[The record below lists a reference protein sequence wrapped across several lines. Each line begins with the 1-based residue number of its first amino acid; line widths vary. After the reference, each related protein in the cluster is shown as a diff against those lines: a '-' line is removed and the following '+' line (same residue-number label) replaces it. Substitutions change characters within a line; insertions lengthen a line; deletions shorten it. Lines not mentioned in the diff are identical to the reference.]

1 MTGVG
6 GKDVYASKLIKI
18 EFAGSV
24 QRSLCMR
31 SGSRDIRAMLPKESS
46 NSSKLQLAQC
56 STSIERRCAIVL
68 KEDLNKSQSDNNSS
82 STFLPGHYDVQLR
95 QMREPTFCAFFLRI
109 KLSSVVVAVPWHGIT
124 SFCSTF
130 ALNIPR
136 PDKWHLVRIVLAT
149 CVNLRV
155 VDWSTTRGNNL
166 PSQNQSESIWIN
178 LNQPLPSAQISR
190 LSFHLFVSRTK
201 YKKVGSSIVV
211 VLCFLPQH
219 TAAICGWTD
228 RDFSPHRACIAQL
241 SGDQPRS
248 QPWHLTELSAA
259 NKMCTRAHCTM
270 LTILEPNLRSVWATR
285 WHLAEPRTAV
295 ANVSA

>member
-82 STFLPGHYDVQLR
+82 STFLPGHCDVQLR

-136 PDKWHLVRIVLAT
+136 PDK
-149 CVNLRV
+149 
-155 VDWSTTRGNNL
+155 
-166 PSQNQSESIWIN
+166 
-178 LNQPLPSAQISR
+178 
-190 LSFHLFVSRTK
+190 
-201 YKKVGSSIVV
+201 
-211 VLCFLPQH
+211 
-219 TAAICGWTD
+219 
-228 RDFSPHRACIAQL
+228 
-241 SGDQPRS
+241 
-248 QPWHLTELSAA
+248 
-259 NKMCTRAHCTM
+259 
-270 LTILEPNLRSVWATR
+270 
-285 WHLAEPRTAV
+285 
-295 ANVSA
+295 